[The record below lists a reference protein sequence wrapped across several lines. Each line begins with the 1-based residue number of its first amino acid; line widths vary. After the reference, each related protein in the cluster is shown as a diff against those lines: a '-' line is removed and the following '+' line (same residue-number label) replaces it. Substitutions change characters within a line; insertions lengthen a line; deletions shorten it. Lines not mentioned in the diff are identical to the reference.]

1 MSVSTPKGSVLE
13 DRLGERT
20 LALIDVPSV
29 SRDEADVLASIRTA
43 LPPSLEVLDDHDAV
57 LFATPAMRRAE
68 RPFVLL
74 TGHVDTVPIAGN
86 VPGRLDDGIV
96 VGRGA
101 SDMKGALAVILELAS
116 ELEGDAGSFDVGVL
130 FFGREELP
138 FTESAL
144 RPLFERCPAATTPDL
159 AIVMEPTANAIEVG
173 CLGNLNAT
181 VTVTGRAAHS
191 ARPWL
196 GENAIHDAIAA
207 LAPLADLPVR
217 DVTIDGLTFREVVSV
232 TTIGGGVAANV
243 VPHRVEATVNYRYPP
258 GHTPAEA
265 EARLREL
272 LAPSGAE
279 VRIDGNA
286 PPGPVSVTNPLV
298 SRLREA
304 GDLALGPKQAW
315 TPVAEFA
322 LVGVDAVN
330 FGPGDPQY
338 AHRDDERV
346 EVRSLVRCH
355 AVLRA
360 FLGLGSAG
368 GRDGREGSTTT

>member
-101 SDMKGALAVILELAS
+101 SDMKGALAVILELAA

-159 AIVMEPTANAIEVG
+159 A
-173 CLGNLNAT
+173 
-181 VTVTGRAAHS
+181 
-191 ARPWL
+191 
-196 GENAIHDAIAA
+196 
-207 LAPLADLPVR
+207 
-217 DVTIDGLTFREVVSV
+217 
-232 TTIGGGVAANV
+232 
-243 VPHRVEATVNYRYPP
+243 
-258 GHTPAEA
+258 
-265 EARLREL
+265 
-272 LAPSGAE
+272 
-279 VRIDGNA
+279 
-286 PPGPVSVTNPLV
+286 
-298 SRLREA
+298 
-304 GDLALGPKQAW
+304 
-315 TPVAEFA
+315 
-322 LVGVDAVN
+322 
-330 FGPGDPQY
+330 
-338 AHRDDERV
+338 HRDGADRQRDRGRMSRQPERHGHRDRTGGAQRASV
-346 EVRSLVRCH
+346 ARGERDPRVRSLRSRPSPICQC
-355 AVLRA
+355 A
-360 FLGLGSAG
+360 
-368 GRDGREGSTTT
+368 T